1 MSAALRVSIGQHSD
15 CGRKAVNQDFH
26 GALLPEGAMLARKG
40 IALAVADGI
49 SSSAVSQVA
58 AQAAVKSF
66 LTDYYCTSDSWSVRT
81 AASRVIAAT
90 NSWLHAETR
99 RSQHGYDPD
108 RGYVCTFSAMVVKGR
123 QAHLFHVGDSR
134 IGRLGGDCVEPL
146 TDDHRVVLSA
156 EQDYL
161 GRALGMAANVEIDYR
176 AVDLREGDVF
186 VLSTDG
192 VHGHLSGRDLAR
204 IVASHDDLDQAAR
217 HAVQQALDQGSA
229 DNLTL
234 QIVRIESLPSPDAD
248 EFADH
253 ADELPPPPLSD
264 NPADIDGYRI
274 LRTLHANARSRIYLA
289 QPPDGGAPVALK
301 VPAQDIRG
309 DKAHLRRLMMEEWI
323 ARRIASPHVLKAA
336 PAPAQRRFL
345 YTVTEY
351 VDGQTLRQWMIDN
364 PKPDLEQ
371 VRDLVEQVAKGLRAF
386 HRKEML
392 HQDLRPENV
401 LIDKSGTARII
412 DFGSTRVAGIAETQS
427 GADGH
432 ILGTVQYTA
441 PEYFIGEPAGAN
453 ADLFSLAVIAYE
465 MLTGRL
471 PYGAKVSHLRD
482 RKGLGKLRYTPASDD
497 QGRVPAWVD
506 AALRAALA
514 PDPFKRTQLLS
525 EFTEDLRRPNP
536 GFDPHARPSL
546 MERNPLMFWQVLSAV
561 LTVAVVALLATR

>member
-1 MSAALRVSIGQHSD
+1 MGASLRVSIGQHSD
-15 CGRKAVNQDFH
+15 PGRKAVNQDFH
-26 GALLPEGAMLARKG
+26 GVLLPEGALLGRKG
-40 IALAVADGI
+40 IAIAVADGI

-66 LTDYYCTSDSWSVRT
+66 LSDYYCTSDSWSVRN

-90 NSWLHAETR
+90 NSWLHAETK
-99 RSQHGYDPD
+99 RSQHGTDPD

-134 IGRLGGDCVEPL
+134 IGRLSGDSIEPL
-146 TDDHRVVLSA
+146 TTDHRVVLSSV
-156 EQDYL
+156 QDYL

-176 AVDLREGDVF
+176 VVDLREGDVF
-186 VLSTDG
+186 VFTTDG
-192 VHGHLSGRDLAR
+192 VHGHLPGRDLAR
-204 IVASHDDLDQAAR
+204 LLTGDDDLDRAAR
-217 HAVQQALDQGSA
+217 HGVQAALDNGSD

-234 QIVRIESLPSPDAD
+234 QVVRIDCLPAPDAD
-248 EFADH
+248 QFADH
-253 ADELPPPPLSD
+253 ADELTPPPLTD
-264 NPADIDGYRI
+264 NPTDIDGYRI

-289 QPPDGGAPVALK
+289 QPPDGTAPVALK

-336 PAPAQRRFL
+336 PAPAERRYL

-351 VDGQTLRQWMIDN
+351 VEGQTLRQWMLDN
-364 PKPDLEQ
+364 PKPRLEQ
-371 VRDLVEQVAKGLRAF
+371 VRDLVEQIAKGLRAF

-401 LIDKSGTARII
+401 LIDNEGTARII
-412 DFGSTRVAGIAETQS
+412 DFGSTRVAGIAETQG
-427 GADGH
+427 GADDP

-441 PEYFIGEPAGAN
+441 PEYFIGEPAGPT

-471 PYGAKVSHLRD
+471 PYGTKVSHLRD
-482 RKGLGKLRYTPASDD
+482 RKGLGKLRYVPAADD
-497 QGRVPAWVD
+497 KGRVPDWVD

-536 GFDPHARPSL
+536 SFDPHARPSL
-546 MERNPLMFWQVLSAV
+546 MDRNPLMFWQVLSAV
-561 LTVAVVALLATR
+561 LAVAVVALLATR